1 MPKSERGM
9 RQEDPIYSSG
19 RSIVG
24 MDGVAAAKKGE
35 RKIDELFGYRQLEL
49 AAPRN
54 TNCSGTSGR
63 VGRRADGVATVVLIV
78 PGSGEDG
85 RKVSLRSERSPNVS
99 DCSDPISIII
109 IVVAVIQFGSR
120 RRDADAI
127 TGGKKRRNGFTDLL
141 QFDSDGRGQRS
152 EEPHLSAFGDGG
164 LTGVPDEILSDQV
177 QSLDSNIFSS
187 FTFSS
192 EVSHIYSSLKYISTA
207 LYYSPLAPGQISE
220 GEERELEQ

>member
-1 MPKSERGM
+1 
-9 RQEDPIYSSG
+9 
-19 RSIVG
+19 

-49 AAPRN
+49 AAPETR
-54 TNCSGTSGR
+54 TAPGQAGGQAGR
-63 VGRRADGVATVVLIV
+63 QAGGVATVVLLV
-78 PGSGEDG
+78 PGSGEDR

-109 IVVAVIQFGSR
+109 IVVAVAVIQFGSR

-141 QFDSDGRGQRS
+141 QFDSDGRGQQS

-164 LTGVPDEILSDQV
+164 LTGVPDKILSDQV
-177 QSLDSNIFSS
+177 QSLDSNISSLFSFKLELES
-187 FTFSS
+187 K
-192 EVSHIYSSLKYISTA
+192 VSHT
-207 LYYSPLAPGQISE
+207 LYLVQSVIHCPVLLSFGS
-220 GEERELEQ
+220 RTD

>member
-1 MPKSERGM
+1 
-9 RQEDPIYSSG
+9 
-19 RSIVG
+19 

-49 AAPRN
+49 AAPETR
-54 TNCSGTSGR
+54 TAPGQAGGR
-63 VGRRADGVATVVLIV
+63 QAGRQAGGVATVVLLV
-78 PGSGEDG
+78 PGSGEDR

-141 QFDSDGRGQRS
+141 QFDSHGRGQQS

-177 QSLDSNIFSS
+177 
-187 FTFSS
+187 
-192 EVSHIYSSLKYISTA
+192 
-207 LYYSPLAPGQISE
+207 
-220 GEERELEQ
+220 

>member
-1 MPKSERGM
+1 
-9 RQEDPIYSSG
+9 
-19 RSIVG
+19 

-109 IVVAVIQFGSR
+109 IVVAVAVIQFGSR

-127 TGGKKRRNGFTDLL
+127 TGGRRGATVLRIYFNLTATAEG
-141 QFDSDGRGQRS
+141 SGVRS
-152 EEPHLSAFGDGG
+152 PICPRLA
-164 LTGVPDEILSDQV
+164 TGVLQG
-177 QSLDSNIFSS
+177 
-187 FTFSS
+187 
-192 EVSHIYSSLKYISTA
+192 
-207 LYYSPLAPGQISE
+207 SPMKFFRIKFKASIQISSRHLHFQVKYLTYTLVLSIYPLPCITLLWLPDRLA
-220 GEERELEQ
+220 REKKGS

>member
-1 MPKSERGM
+1 
-9 RQEDPIYSSG
+9 
-19 RSIVG
+19 

-49 AAPRN
+49 AAPETR
-54 TNCSGTSGR
+54 TAPGQAGGR
-63 VGRRADGVATVVLIV
+63 QAGGLATVVLLV
-78 PGSGEDG
+78 PGSGEDR

-109 IVVAVIQFGSR
+109 IVVVVAVIQFGSR
-120 RRDADAI
+120 KRDADAI

-141 QFDSDGRGQRS
+141 QFDSDGRGQQS

-177 QSLDSNIFSS
+177 QSLDSNISSLFSFKLELES
-187 FTFSS
+187 K
-192 EVSHIYSSLKYISTA
+192 VSHT
-207 LYYSPLAPGQISE
+207 LYLVQSIIHCPVLLSFGS
-220 GEERELEQ
+220 RTD